1 MPYLSEWG
9 WWDRKR
15 SLAHLRPSAH
25 IRSVALYATRTL
37 TGGLASCGP
46 RCTVWFTSWTTS
58 EFGFSIQGASLCISV
73 IAGFFALGSPIAGWL
88 GDRVGNHRRMALVAG
103 ALGLCALTHFLFG
116 PWQLRML
123 GVDARR
129 TLLFVYLPLD
139 GVTSCLLEPQLFPLL
154 LSLAEESSERAD
166 SAMERGEH
174 LTNLVT
180 SLGQTAINLGSV
192 LGPFLAVP
200 LVEAGGFR
208 AALFA
213 WGPAYALS
221 SCWAWLCFARRHGKQ
236 RGAEARPKASQRG
249 RQAVRE
255 ARPLAEAPPSADSE
269 RSTGS
274 PPRGSEGASP
284 LRTALPSRARRTTA
298 VSSKTT
304 RFVRVRFD
312 EEADEVL

>member
-1 MPYLSEWG
+1 M
-9 WWDRKR
+9 
-15 SLAHLRPSAH
+15 
-25 IRSVALYATRTL
+25 
-37 TGGLASCGP
+37 
-46 RCTVWFTSWTTS
+46 WFTSWTTS

-73 IAGFFALGSPIAGWL
+73 IAGFFGLGSPIAGWL
-88 GDRVGNHRRMALVAG
+88 GDRVGNHGRMALVAG
-103 ALGLCALTHFLFG
+103 ALGLSALTHFLFG

-129 TLLFVYLPLD
+129 SLLFVYLPLD

-221 SCWAWLCFARRHGKQ
+221 SCCAWLCFARRHGKQ
-236 RGAEARPKASQRG
+236 KGAEARPKASQRG
-249 RQAVRE
+249 RQVVRE
-255 ARPLAEAPPSADSE
+255 ARPLAEAPPSTDTSADSE

-284 LRTALPSRARRTTA
+284 LSMALPSRARRTTA

-304 RFVRVRFD
+304 GFVRVRFD